1 MISPKDSVIL
11 WSYDASPFTQKA
23 LGMFAIKRLPFRWVE
38 TPMMPPKDDLL
49 ALTGGYR
56 GTPVLQVGTEVFIDS
71 QLIARELE
79 RIQPSPTLFPLGGGL
94 ELALVRWS
102 DAFFRSALKIVL
114 SIGLAEWPES
124 FRKDRQYLF
133 PDIDFDSVGVDAA
146 HSRSQFR
153 AHAALLDAQ
162 LGDDRDF
169 LGGAAPG
176 LADVQAYPFIW
187 MARGAFADVAAG
199 LLSGFPS
206 LAAWEQRMRTR
217 WTVEREQIA
226 AASALGEARAARLL
240 TPESID
246 KADAQGLQAGQL
258 VDVSPDDTRRGVV
271 RGRLHVVTADRVVIR
286 PSSETSGA
294 QLVHFPRLGYRVTPV
309 A

>member
-1 MISPKDSVIL
+1 MTSAKDSVIL

-38 TPMMPPKDDLL
+38 TPMMPPKDDLF

-56 GTPVLQVGTEVFIDS
+56 GTPVLQVGAEVFIDS

-79 RIQPSPTLFPLGGGL
+79 RIQPAPTLLPLGGGL

-114 SIGLAEWPES
+114 SIGLAQWPEA
-124 FRKDRQYLF
+124 FRDDRQYLF
-133 PDIDFDSVGVDAA
+133 PDIDFDSVGGEAA
-146 HSRSQFR
+146 HARSQFR
-153 AHAALLDAQ
+153 AHAALLAAQ
-162 LGDDRDF
+162 LEDGRHF
-169 LGGAAPG
+169 LSGAAPG
-176 LADVQAYPFIW
+176 LADVQAYPFVW
-187 MARGAFADVAAG
+187 MARGAIADVAAE

-206 LAAWEQRMRTR
+206 LATWEARMHAL
-217 WTVEREQIA
+217 WTVEREQITA
-226 AASALGEARAARLL
+226 ATALAEARAARTV

-246 KADAQGLQAGQL
+246 AADAQGLRASQL
-258 VDVSPDDTRRGVV
+258 VDITPDDTRRGVV
-271 RGRLHVVTADRVVIR
+271 RGALHVVAADRVVIR
-286 PSSETSGA
+286 PSAEPSSGR
-294 QLVHFPRLGYRVTPV
+294 LVHFPRLGYRVTPV

>member
-1 MISPKDSVIL
+1 MTSPKDSVIL

-23 LGMFAIKRLPFRWVE
+23 LGLFAIKRLPFRWVE
-38 TPMMPPKDDLL
+38 TPMMPPKDDLM

-56 GTPVLQVGTEVFIDS
+56 GTPVLQVGAEVFIDS

-114 SIGLAEWPES
+114 AVGLAQWPAS
-124 FRKDRQYLF
+124 FREDRQYLF
-133 PDIDFDSVGVDAA
+133 PDIDFDSVGADAA

-153 AHAALLDAQ
+153 AHAALIAAQ
-162 LGDDRDF
+162 LDDGRAF
-169 LGGAAPG
+169 LAGAAPG
-176 LADVQAYPFIW
+176 LGDVQAYPFVW
-187 MARGAFADVAAG
+187 MARGAFGDLAAE

-206 LAAWEQRMRTR
+206 LLAWEQRMQAL
-217 WTVEREQIA
+217 WTVDRQQISA
-226 AASALGEARAARLL
+226 ATALAEARAARIV
-240 TPESID
+240 TPEAID
-246 KADAQGLQAGQL
+246 PADAQALRAGQL
-258 VDVSPDDTRRGVV
+258 VDITPDDTRRGIV
-271 RGRLHVVTADRVVIR
+271 RGNLHVVAADRVVVR
-286 PSSETSGA
+286 PSSKTSSA